1 MRGAGVIMSVR
12 VLIVDD
18 SVFTRDALRQHLK
31 CLQCSVIA
39 EAENT
44 LQALD
49 LFHTVN
55 PDLVALDVGVAQTGG
70 IGAMALFRIMRSE
83 APDLPILAI
92 SGFAYPELCKAYLK
106 EGALDYLKTPF
117 NAQSFARV
125 RNRLVEIFPELNH
138 LPPPPAIAQAAGGR

>member
-1 MRGAGVIMSVR
+1 MSVR

-18 SVFTRDALRQHLK
+18 SVFTRDVLRQHLE

>member
-1 MRGAGVIMSVR
+1 MSVR

-18 SVFTRDALRQHLK
+18 SVFTRDVLRQHLE
-31 CLQCSVIA
+31 CLRCSVIA

-44 LQALD
+44 QQALD

-70 IGAMALFRIMRSE
+70 IGTMALFRIMRSE
-83 APDLPILAI
+83 APEMPILAI
-92 SGFAYPELCKAYLK
+92 SGFAYPELCKAFMK

-117 NAQSFARV
+117 NAQGFARV
-125 RNRLVEIFPELNH
+125 RGRLVEIFPELNE
-138 LPPPPAIAQAAGGR
+138 PPQLQMVASSADGR